1 MLNKKSINE
10 LCDKIANQLPSEAHI
25 LKDDFKKQ
33 IHQTVESNL
42 KRLNV
47 VTQEEFDAQK
57 AVLEKTQAKLDE
69 LQKQIDELE
78 KQLDNQSDDSSDS

>member
-1 MLNKKSINE
+1 MNKRNVIND
-10 LCDKIANQLPSEAHI
+10 LCDKIADKLPSDAHI

-57 AVLEKTQAKLDE
+57 QVLEKTQTKLDE

-78 KQLDNQSDDSSDS
+78 KQLDDKSSNNDS

>member
-1 MLNKKSINE
+1 MINRNAIND
-10 LCDKIANQLPSEAHI
+10 LCEKIANQLPGEAHI

-42 KRLNV
+42 KKLNV

-69 LQKQIDELE
+69 LQQQINELE
-78 KQLDNQSDDSSDS
+78 KQLDNRTDDDRS

>member
-1 MLNKKSINE
+1 MNKRNVINE
-10 LCDKIANQLPSEAHI
+10 LCDKIADKLPSDAHI

-33 IHQTVESNL
+33 IHQTVESSL
-42 KRLNV
+42 KKLNV

-57 AVLEKTQAKLDE
+57 QVLEKTQAKLDE

-78 KQLDNQSDDSSDS
+78 KQLDGNSNDKDN